1 MFIINNSFTL
11 HHPMREHRIQ
21 LDTLDARWGRY
32 HALISRSDKLQRKSV
47 LTPSSVIAVIEHSS
61 SIRNT
66 HKAIDKF
73 QPESISLLIPQ
84 VRSVWLAIC
93 VSVYRFDVHVYRAC
107 LSLLS
112 REFNRD

>member
-1 MFIINNSFTL
+1 
-11 HHPMREHRIQ
+11 MREHRIQ

-32 HALISRSDKLQRKSV
+32 HALISRSDKLQRKKCVDAIIGHRSNR
-47 LTPSSVIAVIEHSS
+47 TFIIYST
-61 SIRNT
+61 T

-73 QPESISLLIPQ
+73 HPESISLLIPQ

-93 VSVYRFDVHVYRAC
+93 VSVYRFDVHIYRAC

>member
-61 SIRNT
+61 SIRP
-66 HKAIDKF
+66 HIR
-73 QPESISLLIPQ
+73 LLTNSNQNP
-84 VRSVWLAIC
+84 S
-93 VSVYRFDVHVYRAC
+93 
-107 LSLLS
+107 LSLYHKFAPCGLLYVFRS
-112 REFNRD
+112 TGSMCMYIGHV